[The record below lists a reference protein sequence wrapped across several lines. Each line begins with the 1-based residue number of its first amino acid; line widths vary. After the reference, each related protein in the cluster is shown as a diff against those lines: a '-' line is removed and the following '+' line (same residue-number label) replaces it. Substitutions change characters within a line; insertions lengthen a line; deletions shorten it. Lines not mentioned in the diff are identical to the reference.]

1 MRCKPGKLEGS
12 WKPSSSSLTMV
23 WDEPERKWVE
33 SCENPMRKKV
43 VESLK
48 LQVMTHQGYGLKGT
62 GTRRDHQP
70 K

>member
-1 MRCKPGKLEGS
+1 
-12 WKPSSSSLTMV
+12 MV